1 MSLLKRSDKK
11 KGFISLANAN
21 RNHRIAKHN
30 DNIERV
36 VYSSSNITKPLFFIG
51 SVLPDFKISWVV
63 LVVYIVVKYPIKTR
77 IVISNAIRELKT
89 DLSFIYYKGGFFK
102 KW

>member
-11 KGFISLANAN
+11 KGFISLAMAN
-21 RNHRIAKHN
+21 RNHKIAKHN

-36 VYSSSNITKPLFFIG
+36 VYSSPKVTKPLFFIG
-51 SVLPDFKISWVV
+51 SVLPDFKISWIV
-63 LVVYIVVKYPIKTR
+63 LIVYIVVKYPIKAR

-89 DLSFIYYKGGFFK
+89 DLSLLLLKRGYYIE
-102 KW
+102 W